1 MATRYDYITQ
11 QNVYTNMAFQ
21 RAASETEEQQT
32 LSFHPTLFV
41 DGAPTHL
48 QGLNVV
54 GGSGPAAAHGYPV
67 DLNHT
72 TSSSQVAY
80 TSPQSNYAGI
90 PPFSSLL
97 TARDLLLRRE
107 HLPAAQ
113 LANNTEQTFHH
124 GLQASVIT
132 PPFQNHG
139 LSLAIASQLANN
151 STPPNTQEENTSF
164 TALRPVNQT
173 ERLNGTVTTDTTT
186 HVNLS
191 SPTTMVS
198 TASHATSVNNMKSV
212 NIVNSHV
219 DTLTSG
225 AFTPYFKPAAEIKQ
239 ELVCQWLVTKGKV
252 GSCICGCNFT
262 NLIDLVKHL
271 SNEHVANPETSSH
284 VCRWDKCSR
293 DGRAFK
299 AKYKLINHLRVH
311 TGERPF
317 SCPYQECGKLFARSE
332 NLKIHKRI
340 HTGEKPFVCE
350 FEGCTRRFANS
361 SDRKKHSHVHTSD
374 KPYSCK
380 IGGCEKSYTHP
391 SSLRKHMKAHSA
403 MKEENMVENTILRG
417 ETEGLCTSLAAGG
430 TWYCAEKP
438 VSLSVS
444 AAGNK
449 SNGNTSPKNQLTP
462 IVKTRV

>member
-1 MATRYDYITQ
+1 
-11 QNVYTNMAFQ
+11 MAFQ
-21 RAASETEEQQT
+21 RAASESDEQQS
-32 LSFHPTLFV
+32 LSFHPALFV
-41 DGAPTHL
+41 DAAATTHL
-48 QGLNVV
+48 QALNVV
-54 GGSGPAAAHGYPV
+54 GGASAGAHGYPV
-67 DLNHT
+67 DLTHT
-72 TSSSQVAY
+72 SSSSQVAY
-80 TSPQSNYAGI
+80 TNSQSNYASI

-107 HLPAAQ
+107 HLSPAAQ
-113 LANNTEQTFHH
+113 LTANNAEQTYHH

-132 PPFQNHG
+132 TPFQNHG

-151 STPPNTQEENTSF
+151 STVADTQEGNSSF
-164 TALRPVNQT
+164 TALRPANQA
-173 ERLNGTVTTDTTT
+173 ERLNNTVATDAST

-191 SPTTMVS
+191 SPNTIIS
-198 TASHATSVNNMKSV
+198 TASHANTVNV
-212 NIVNSHV
+212 ENSHV
-219 DTLTSG
+219 DTLASG
-225 AFTPYFKPAAEIKQ
+225 AFTPYFKQHEVKQ
-239 ELVCQWLVTKGKV
+239 ELVCLWVSKGKA
-252 GSCICGCNFT
+252 GSTVCRCHFS
-262 NLIDLVKHL
+262 NLVDLVKHL
-271 SNEHVANPETSSH
+271 SNEHVANPESASH

-293 DGRAFK
+293 EGRAFK

-350 FEGCTRRFANS
+350 FEGCSRRFANS

-391 SSLRKHMKAHSA
+391 SSLRKHMKAHA
-403 MKEENMVENTILRG
+403 AVKEESIVEGSCSILRSPG

-430 TWYCAEKP
+430 TWYRPKTP
-438 VSLSVS
+438 VS

-462 IVKTRV
+462 IIKAEFGANKVKYV

>member
-1 MATRYDYITQ
+1 MARFDYITQ

-21 RAASETEEQQT
+21 RASEADEQQT

-41 DGAPTHL
+41 DGTATHL

-54 GGSGPAAAHGYPV
+54 GSGGPSAAHGYSV
-67 DLNHT
+67 DLSQT

-113 LANNTEQTFHH
+113 LANNADQTFHH

-139 LSLAIASQLANN
+139 LNLAIASQLAN
-151 STPPNTQEENTSF
+151 TPTQPNTQEDNTASF
-164 TALRPVNQT
+164 TALRPVNQA
-173 ERLNGTVTTDTTT
+173 ERLNNAVTTEVST
-186 HVNLS
+186 HVNH
-191 SPTTMVS
+191 PTMVS
-198 TASHATSVNNMKSV
+198 AASHSTTANNMKSV
-212 NIVNSHV
+212 NVVNSHV
-219 DTLTSG
+219 DTLTTG
-225 AFTPYFKPAAEIKQ
+225 AFTPYFKPQEIKQ
-239 ELVCQWLVTKGKV
+239 ELVCQWLVAKGKI
-252 GSCICGCNFT
+252 GQCICGGNFS
-262 NLIDLVKHL
+262 NLVDLVKHL
-271 SNEHVANPETSSH
+271 SNEHVANPESSSH

-317 SCPYQECGKLFARSE
+317 ACPYQECGKLFARSE

-340 HTGEKPFVCE
+340 HTGEKPFMCE
-350 FEGCTRRFANS
+350 FEGCNRRFANS

-403 MKEENMVENTILRG
+403 VKEENMIENTCKILRG

-430 TWYCAEKP
+430 AWYCAEKP
-438 VSLSVS
+438 VSLTVS

-449 SNGNTSPKNQLTP
+449 SNGNTSPKNNLSTV
-462 IVKTRV
+462 VKSRV